1 MENSKQRG
9 SVYNT
14 NSTYKALYRQIL
26 EWTREKKTR
35 WYKSI
40 DNKNLVRYTLQG
52 TDGYCIHLVH
62 YRNESYDLEYAFLN
76 FRGNY
81 THREYLELEKAIL
94 AAGFK
99 KPLSPL
105 EHRAIK
111 EKEIQ
116 SELAQRKKEEAAWQK
131 KEKEEEIERR
141 RKKKKELKERRKLEA
156 QRKAEE
162 QQKIIK
168 RTRNVKCNWELY
180 DLSANKRAYRGIY
193 DKAKIELHVSIKGK
207 ANNERYTIVYKSVTG
222 LIPPND
228 GEAYE
233 KFISGVC
240 KLSEEAK
247 IVMSAK
253 GNTAE
258 AYKALVWASGT
269 EKGEKLFVFQRAL
282 HDELVEMLL
291 ATYVYSGVEVYG
303 MELLSLDRTGEQLAK
318 ISGKEVLFGVGRF
331 RNDLSKFVDSLCKAD
346 INRPRREDLY
356 RELIEAYAKNFT
368 VKETHLEQ
376 NQVKQFIDKFRNLK
390 KDGGKSIVLQNMR
403 EQGQT
408 LNEKQSLVSRKKET
422 QIKNPPKKVNTRDF
436 VIRSSVL
443 SCMYSNHQ
451 ILNVDAVIKSVNSKG
466 EIAPTIIPAGY
477 CQKCQ
482 KFFILDDDYE
492 KLLLAGKPLCTIV
505 EERNY
510 KENYRN
516 NRYFDDLSAWP
527 EESVL
532 SKCGYNVNQ
541 ARGLTT
547 LERRKILANIIDQ
560 EVLSKIEIRS
570 HLKKQMALHKR
581 HLQAVDKW
589 ASDEDFV
596 AAYNKGY
603 YARYGIEKLRR
614 I

>member
-1 MENSKQRG
+1 M
-9 SVYNT
+9 
-14 NSTYKALYRQIL
+14 
-26 EWTREKKTR
+26 
-35 WYKSI
+35 
-40 DNKNLVRYTLQG
+40 
-52 TDGYCIHLVH
+52 
-62 YRNESYDLEYAFLN
+62 
-76 FRGNY
+76 
-81 THREYLELEKAIL
+81 
-94 AAGFK
+94 
-99 KPLSPL
+99 
-105 EHRAIK
+105 
-111 EKEIQ
+111 
-116 SELAQRKKEEAAWQK
+116 
-131 KEKEEEIERR
+131 
-141 RKKKKELKERRKLEA
+141 
-156 QRKAEE
+156 
-162 QQKIIK
+162 
-168 RTRNVKCNWELY
+168 
-180 DLSANKRAYRGIY
+180 
-193 DKAKIELHVSIKGK
+193 
-207 ANNERYTIVYKSVTG
+207 TG

-253 GNTAE
+253 GNAAE

-269 EKGEKLFVFQRAL
+269 EKGEKLFAFQRAL

-408 LNEKQSLVSRKKET
+408 LNEKQSLVSRKKEP